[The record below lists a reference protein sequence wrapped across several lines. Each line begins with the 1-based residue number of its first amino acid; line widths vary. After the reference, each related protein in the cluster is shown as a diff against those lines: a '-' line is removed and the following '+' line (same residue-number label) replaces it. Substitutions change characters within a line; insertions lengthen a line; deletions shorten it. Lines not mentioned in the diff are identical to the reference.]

1 MRRRWSLFARL
12 AAILTVGLFI
22 VQLMFVWS
30 YRNSQE
36 LAGSAEYR
44 FPLPERVLAMVT
56 LFEET
61 EDRDRLLVALNSD
74 DLRVFVSDDAA
85 DAFLAEDVRLPGI
98 EAVLEEYVEQFDGR
112 KSAAFVA
119 LPSDVEPASLSVGDR
134 SVFSTYPARIAV
146 ELRSGGTLVIET
158 RDDLL
163 TKVFQLP
170 IGFFAGVVAVFGA
183 LVMLFAIGRET
194 RPLRDLAAAMRG
206 FGSEGIPVDVM
217 PAGAQEVRELTDDF
231 NAMQKQINTLLTG
244 RSVMLGALGHDLRT
258 YLSRMKL
265 KIDTLPDE
273 TRLSLDRD
281 IDTMDQVLEN
291 CLMLAR
297 GHQSQRPRD
306 IFYIGDET
314 GQIVG
319 EYGAAVMEPIA
330 FEDEQVVFEKAAFRR
345 VMTNVLDNAVKFAGS
360 CKVTLTC
367 EGSWATVTVSD
378 QGPGMSAE
386 DLALAFDPFSRGDGA
401 RTLDRRGTGI
411 GLSIAQMLADANDA
425 KIHLESALNLGTTVN
440 FTVPVYQ
447 SESDKA

>member
-12 AAILTVGLFI
+12 AAILTVGLFV

-61 EDRDRLLVALNSD
+61 DDPDRLLVALNND

-85 DAFLAEDVRLPGI
+85 DVFLAEEVRLPGI
-98 EAVLEEYVEQFDGR
+98 EAILDEYVAQFDGR
-112 KSAAFVA
+112 KSAAFIA
-119 LPSDVEPASLSVGDR
+119 LPSDVEPASLGVGDR

-170 IGFFAGVVAVFGA
+170 IGFYAGVVAVFGA

-206 FGSEGIPVDVM
+206 FGAEGIPVDVM

-231 NAMQKQINTLLTG
+231 NAMQRQINTLLTG

-258 YLSRMKL
+258 YLARMKL
-265 KIDTLPDE
+265 KIDILPDE

-281 IDTMDQVLEN
+281 IETMDQVLEN

-297 GHQSQRPRD
+297 GHQSERPKD
-306 IFYIGDET
+306 IFYISEEMA
-314 GQIVG
+314 QIVG
-319 EYGAAVMEPIA
+319 EYDAAVMEPIA
-330 FEDEQVVFEKAAFRR
+330 FEDVQVIFEQAAFRR
-345 VMTNVLDNAVKFAGS
+345 VMTNVIDNAVKFAGS
-360 CKVTLTC
+360 CTVTLTC
-367 EGSWATVTVSD
+367 DGALATITISD
-378 QGPGMSAE
+378 QGPGMSE
-386 DLALAFDPFSRGDGA
+386 DDLALAFDPFSRGDSA

-411 GLSIAQMLADANDA
+411 GLSIAKMLADANDA
-425 KIHLESALNLGTTVN
+425 KIHLKSAADLGTTVD
-440 FTVPVYQ
+440 VKVAVYQ
-447 SESDKA
+447 PESDED